1 MIGGNPYS
9 VPSIYSLI
17 QYLEKEW
24 GVFFA
29 KGGTTALVHG
39 LAKLFTDLGGKIEMN
54 SEVLKINVENKHV
67 TGVTTLNKDFF
78 PADIVISN
86 ADVAHTYMNLIDK
99 KWRKKNSDK
108 KYKKAKYSMSLFLV
122 YFGTKKQYPDMKHH
136 TIILGPRYKELLK
149 DIFDKKILA
158 DDFSSYLHVP
168 TRTDPSLAP
177 PGCETFYILVPVPH
191 QDSGLDWDSIKDQFK
206 NKILKFLDKE
216 YLPGLLDN
224 LVVSKVFTP
233 KDFETEYLAY
243 KGSAFSLEPIFRQSA
258 YFRTHNKS
266 EDVKGLYFV
275 GAGTHPGA
283 GVPGVMS
290 SAKLTTNQIL
300 NFQ

>member
-1 MIGGNPYS
+1 
-9 VPSIYSLI
+9 
-17 QYLEKEW
+17 
-24 GVFFA
+24 
-29 KGGTTALVHG
+29 
-39 LAKLFTDLGGKIEMN
+39 
-54 SEVLKINVENKHV
+54 
-67 TGVTTLNKDFF
+67 
-78 PADIVISN
+78 
-86 ADVAHTYMNLIDK
+86 
-99 KWRKKNSDK
+99 
-108 KYKKAKYSMSLFLV
+108 
-122 YFGTKKQYPDMKHH
+122 MKHH
-136 TIILGPRYKELLK
+136 TIILGPRYKSLLR

-158 DDFSSYLHVP
+158 EDFSSYLHVP

-191 QDSGLDWDSIKDQFK
+191 QDSGIDWDSIKDNFK
-206 NKILKFLDKE
+206 NKILNFLDKE

-258 YFRTHNKS
+258 YFRTHNRS

-283 GVPGVMS
+283 GVPGVLS
-290 SAKLTTNQIL
+290 SAKLTTNLIL
-300 NFQ
+300 SSK